1 MRARTTQSLPK
12 GKILEDYDNPV
23 EVTRTGRKS
32 QAPKELQEVLDSVA
46 SGNRVVKVP
55 EGRRQFN
62 FILSL
67 RKWFAR
73 RDKNVQVCRIGD
85 DELYVKVKGE
95 EI

>member
-12 GKILEDYDNPV
+12 GKTLADYDNPV

-32 QAPKELQEVLDSVA
+32 KAPKELQEVLDSVA

-73 RDKNVQVCRIGD
+73 RDKNVQVCRIGT

-95 EI
+95 

>member
-12 GKILEDYDNPV
+12 GMTLADYDNPA
-23 EVTRTGRKS
+23 EMTRTGRKS

-55 EGRRQFN
+55 TGRRQFN

-67 RKWFAR
+67 RKYFAR
-73 RDKNVQVCRIGD
+73 RDKKAKVCRIGA
-85 DELYVKVKGE
+85 DELYVRIKE
-95 EI
+95 

>member
-1 MRARTTQSLPK
+1 MGARTTQSLPK
-12 GKILEDYDNPV
+12 GKTLADYDNPV
-23 EVTRTGRKS
+23 EVTLAGRRSK
-32 QAPKELQEVLDSVA
+32 APKELQEVLDSVA

-73 RDKNVQVCRIGD
+73 RDKNVQVCRVGT

-95 EI
+95 